1 MSISPYRIV
10 LSGGFGSVT
19 IASDRQAA
27 EASSGLRV
35 DWDSG
40 GVAGWDSAPDAKVS
54 STERQAGDGAHDVS
68 ESDIEY
74 ESRVVTVNIAAFGE
88 TRDEVLA
95 AMRRLQA
102 AHKQL
107 VTMRVVDA
115 SSDTYCERGYVV
127 VKWDEEWHEQTATGT
142 LTAVFVRPHR
152 LSTLPSEGVMV
163 PATGGGGGLVFD
175 DTSNLTPFFS
185 HSLTDSSYWMY
196 IDTEHITQLTDGW
209 AHIAYDNSAG
219 TSNKYIQAF
228 VAPQSFVVGGK
239 VYTTMVEIRNTTGAT
254 ATGLYALTRDGN
266 VTQLVRGTLPGI
278 IPVKDGAY
286 YFHQQ
291 TPNTNLIKGSN
302 ISVSAD
308 STLNGGDKSSPVYD
322 IDFDVINA
330 HLGEKVTLSADFKL
344 VNAVASATSQARCG
358 LEPASP
364 GYTWTISCWKN
375 ISIDSQNP
383 TNFDGR
389 ISFTRTLPTTA
400 FTQNIQPYLYI
411 QGLTAGT
418 CVVSNPKLEL
428 GSVATAYS
436 PAAGELSTFTG
447 GLNRSFAS
455 IAPGE
460 NVSFDMRLS
469 LYEGTYVGD
478 YKPYYERVNVLH
490 WPLSFGAGAIR
501 TGNSCTLTN
510 SGTIPA
516 DITITAS
523 GYMPG
528 GIAVT
533 DTSTGRQL
541 AYGQTV
547 TWSGLTLDSRT
558 RTASVAG
565 VDVSR
570 SLTSR
575 DFPTVPAGGSVT
587 LSLQASGTGTL
598 TATCH
603 DTYI

>member
-54 STERQAGDGAHDVS
+54 STERQTGDGAHDVS

-127 VKWDEEWHEQTATGT
+127 VKWDKEWHEQTATGT
-142 LTAVFVRPHR
+142 LTATFVRPYR
-152 LSTLPSEGVMV
+152 LSTLPSEGMMV
-163 PATGGGGGLVFD
+163 PATGDGGGLVFNA
-175 DTSNLTPFFS
+175 TT
-185 HSLTDSSYWMY
+185 HSLM
-196 IDTEHITQLTDGW
+196 
-209 AHIAYDNSAG
+209 
-219 TSNKYIQAF
+219 
-228 VAPQSFVVGGK
+228 
-239 VYTTMVEIRNTTGAT
+239 
-254 ATGLYALTRDGN
+254 
-266 VTQLVRGTLPGI
+266 
-278 IPVKDGAY
+278 
-286 YFHQQ
+286 
-291 TPNTNLIKGSN
+291 
-302 ISVSAD
+302 
-308 STLNGGDKSSPVYD
+308 
-322 IDFDVINA
+322 
-330 HLGEKVTLSADFKL
+330 
-344 VNAVASATSQARCG
+344 
-358 LEPASP
+358 
-364 GYTWTISCWKN
+364 
-375 ISIDSQNP
+375 
-383 TNFDGR
+383 
-389 ISFTRTLPTTA
+389 
-400 FTQNIQPYLYI
+400 
-411 QGLTAGT
+411 
-418 CVVSNPKLEL
+418 
-428 GSVATAYS
+428 
-436 PAAGELSTFTG
+436 
-447 GLNRSFAS
+447 
-455 IAPGE
+455 
-460 NVSFDMRLS
+460 
-469 LYEGTYVGD
+469 
-478 YKPYYERVNVLH
+478 

-501 TGNSCTLTN
+501 TSNSCTLTN

-516 DITITAS
+516 DITINAS

-547 TWSGLTLDSRT
+547 TWSVLTLDSRT

>member
-115 SSDTYCERGYVV
+115 ATDTYCERGYVV

-175 DTSNLTPFFS
+175 AVTSGSDT
-185 HSLTDSSYWMY
+185 
-196 IDTEHITQLTDGW
+196 
-209 AHIAYDNSAG
+209 AH
-219 TSNKYIQAF
+219 
-228 VAPQSFVVGGK
+228 
-239 VYTTMVEIRNTTGAT
+239 
-254 ATGLYALTRDGN
+254 
-266 VTQLVRGTLPGI
+266 
-278 IPVKDGAY
+278 
-286 YFHQQ
+286 
-291 TPNTNLIKGSN
+291 
-302 ISVSAD
+302 
-308 STLNGGDKSSPVYD
+308 
-322 IDFDVINA
+322 
-330 HLGEKVTLSADFKL
+330 
-344 VNAVASATSQARCG
+344 
-358 LEPASP
+358 
-364 GYTWTISCWKN
+364 
-375 ISIDSQNP
+375 
-383 TNFDGR
+383 
-389 ISFTRTLPTTA
+389 
-400 FTQNIQPYLYI
+400 
-411 QGLTAGT
+411 
-418 CVVSNPKLEL
+418 
-428 GSVATAYS
+428 
-436 PAAGELSTFTG
+436 
-447 GLNRSFAS
+447 
-455 IAPGE
+455 
-460 NVSFDMRLS
+460 
-469 LYEGTYVGD
+469 
-478 YKPYYERVNVLH
+478 VLH
-490 WPLSFGAGAIR
+490 WPLSFGDGAIR
-501 TGNSCTLTN
+501 TGNSCTIYN
-510 SGTIPA
+510 NGTIPA